1 MHELSITQSV
11 VDAVLEKL
19 PDQPIAVVSLEIG
32 TLSGIEPDALRF
44 CFELVTAGT
53 TLQGAELQISRPQG
67 RAHCSSCQADF
78 DLDTCILL
86 CPCGSADV
94 QVRSGGQLLIS
105 SVMVA

>member
-53 TLQGAELQISRPQG
+53 TLQGAELQISRPHMGFAVEQVDAARAEAAMAGLEMMG
-67 RAHCSSCQADF
+67 RPRD
-78 DLDTCILL
+78 
-86 CPCGSADV
+86 GSG
-94 QVRSGGQLLIS
+94 SPGGP
-105 SVMVA
+105 